1 MFYIYHINNVKIGCT
16 NNLKKRVEKVQGYKD
31 YKVLAVTDNLN
42 KASQLEIYYQ
52 KLFGYKQDINS
63 YLQLMINKNKK
74 SMDKKIHVTK
84 RTLTFKGTTDQA
96 LTGYNFPMLVELLD
110 GTHIAFDIKTIE
122 WIKNNNTVSQ
132 HSKERFVYINAL
144 TNFISQE
151 KTNEVEIFNNIRV
164 WARERGIYDF
174 GDPLTQY
181 CKLMEEAGELAQALV
196 TEKNEKKKVDTID
209 AIGDMVV
216 VLTNLAELVG
226 VRIEDCVES
235 AYGEIADRKGK
246 MENGTFVKENNDN

>member
-1 MFYIYHINNVKIGCT
+1 MGKIYKTSTTTTFVNSKDKLLSGYEIPKKIEFEDVTVKI
-16 NNLKKRVEKVQGYKD
+16 
-31 YKVLAVTDNLN
+31 DN
-42 KASQLEIYYQ
+42 K
-52 KLFGYKQDINS
+52 
-63 YLQLMINKNKK
+63 
-74 SMDKKIHVTK
+74 
-84 RTLTFKGTTDQA
+84 
-96 LTGYNFPMLVELLD
+96 
-110 GTHIAFDIKTIE
+110 
-122 WIKNNNTVSQ
+122 IKNWILNNNYKSK
-132 HSKERFVYINAL
+132 HSPERFIYNQSLINFYEANKEENKTVYD
-144 TNFISQE
+144 
-151 KTNEVEIFNNIRV
+151 KIRS
-164 WARERGIYDF
+164 WADERGIYVF

-235 AYGEIADRKGK
+235 AYREIADRKGK